1 MTPPP
6 AAEQLYLLPIRP
18 DAPPL
23 PVSRP
28 APDRAVLP
36 RGADP
41 AAWAA
46 WLTEHTDPVWRAG
59 EWDPEHWLFTGQLD
73 NPRTTASVCRTAACD
88 LTVNA
93 RNVFCAMCTDRHKAS
108 GLAAEEFAATY
119 VPQRDKAPNGLT
131 TARCAVTR
139 DGVRCV
145 RPKHCRNLC
154 CTHYSTWHYHQRR
167 GNEDRWWS
175 HIAIPF
181 TDEIPCLVPACPSH
195 AFTAGGLCGFH
206 SRLWT
211 RDNRTTRTPAATWAK
226 NQPPYT
232 AAHQFSLVPL
242 ADLVRREVLY
252 ALQQADQWAHVLNP
266 SSVRS
271 LVRDHTDATTLLCDE
286 PRPLSAPKDAAYQRT
301 LKHVHTALRTAFDDF
316 TGQAPNE
323 DILDLRRIGLRAV
336 SGQAPRQLHATIDLA
351 QSIHQTWLRRLLR
364 FWASTER
371 PRTDDFTRTLRATTI
386 ASRALAQRPGAG
398 HDPTTLRFADV
409 SAVIDAF
416 RTALKLDGTPYSSAH
431 RNALTGRFFQL
442 IDYGRRADI
451 LDDLAG
457 TFSRDA
463 VHHTVGR
470 DDENEDEIG
479 KAIPESV
486 IRQLDARL
494 DTIGHGDVTGRRDIP
509 EADLHLLYRTV
520 YTVLRDTGRRPLE
533 VASLSRDCLETDR
546 GQTSLIWDNH
556 KRRRHRRRLP
566 ITATTAQAIRE
577 WQERRNHLDLPAS
590 GDGFLFP
597 ALTDKSPTGHLSS
610 SYISETLRLWV
621 ASIPRLDAEGVD
633 AHGTPLPFD
642 RTLIYPYAFRHS
654 YAQRHADAGTP
665 VDVLRELMDH
675 KSIAMTQRYYHVS
688 LKRKQAAVTALSA
701 HVVDRHGQA
710 APASTTAYQLRQ
722 VAVPYGGCTEPSNVK
737 AGGSSCPIRFQ
748 CAGCGFYRPDPS
760 YLPAIEQHINELRAD
775 RETALAMDAAEFVVT
790 AFTAQIT
797 AFEQVVTRMNRYLAA
812 MPAHERAELEEA
824 STVLRRARA
833 GTPRQLLPLTVVN
846 HTPTGPQ

>member
-1 MTPPP
+1 MPSVPVPVPVP
-6 AAEQLYLLPIRP
+6 AP
-18 DAPPL
+18 
-23 PVSRP
+23 RP

-36 RGADP
+36 GGADP

-46 WLTEHTDPVWRAG
+46 WLGEHTDPTWRAG
-59 EWDPEHWLFTGQLD
+59 EWDQEHWLFTGRLD
-73 NPRTTASVCRTAACD
+73 NPRTTASTCRTAACGMV
-88 LTVNA
+88 VNA
-93 RNVFCAMCTDRHKAS
+93 RNIFCAMCADRLKAS
-108 GLAAEEFAATY
+108 SLTAAEFAATH
-119 VPQRDKAPNGLT
+119 VPQRDKAPNGLAA
-131 TARCAVTR
+131 ARCAVTR
-139 DGVRCV
+139 DGVQCV

-154 CTHYSTWHYHQRR
+154 STHYGTWHYHQRR
-167 GNEDRWWS
+167 GNEDHWWS

-181 TDEIPCLVPACPSH
+181 TDEVACLVPACPSS
-195 AFTAGGLCGFH
+195 AFNSGGLCGFH
-206 SRLWT
+206 SRAWT
-211 RDNRTTRTPAATWAK
+211 RDNRTAPTPAAEWAQ
-226 NQPPYT
+226 NQPPYV

-242 ADLVRREVLY
+242 AELVRREVLY
-252 ALQQADQWAHVLNP
+252 ALQQADRWARVLNP
-266 SSVRS
+266 SSIRS
-271 LVRDHTDATTLLCDE
+271 LVRDHADVTTLLSDE
-286 PRPLSAPKDAAYQRT
+286 PRPFSAPKDAAYRRT
-301 LKHVHTALRTAFDDF
+301 LKQLHTALRTGFDEF
-316 TGQAPNE
+316 TGRSDSND
-323 DILDLRRIGLRAV
+323 DILDLREIGLRAV
-336 SGQAPRQLHATIDLA
+336 SGQEPRQFAATVDLT
-351 QSIHQTWLRRLLR
+351 QSIHQPWLRRLVR
-364 FWASTER
+364 FWACTER
-371 PRTDDFTRTLRATTI
+371 PRTDDFSRTLRATTI

-398 HDPTTLRFADV
+398 NDPTTLRFADV
-409 SAVIDAF
+409 TAVVDAF
-416 RTALKLDGTPYSSAH
+416 RTALKRDGTPYSSGH

-442 IDYGRRADI
+442 IDYGRRSDA

-457 TFSRDA
+457 TFTRDA

-486 IRQLDARL
+486 IRQLDAHV
-494 DTIGHGDVTGRRDIP
+494 DAIGRGSVAGRRDIP

-520 YTVLRDTGRRPLE
+520 YIVLRDTGRRPLE
-533 VASLSRDCLETDR
+533 VASLARDCLETDR

-556 KRRRHRRRLP
+556 KRRRHRWRLP

-577 WQERRNHLDLPAS
+577 WQQRRNHLDLPAS
-590 GDGFLFP
+590 GERFLFP
-597 ALTDKSPTGHLSS
+597 ALTDQSAAGHLSS

-621 ASIPRLDAEGVD
+621 ASIPEIHAEGVD
-633 AHGTPLPFD
+633 ADGNPLPFD

-675 KSIAMTQRYYHVS
+675 KSIAMTQRYYQVS
-688 LKRKQAAVTALSA
+688 LKRKRAAVTTLSA
-701 HVVDRHGQA
+701 HVVDRGGQA
-710 APASTTAYQLRQ
+710 APTSATAYELRS

-775 RETALAMDAAEFVVT
+775 RETALAMDAAEFVT
-790 AFTAQIT
+790 IALTAQIT

-833 GTPRQLLPLTVVN
+833 GAPRPLLPLTVV
-846 HTPTGPQ
+846 HRTPAGTQ

>member
-1 MTPPP
+1 MTARP
-6 AAEQLYLLPIRP
+6 AAEQLFLLPAQP
-18 DAPPL
+18 DTPPQPEPGSGRILL
-23 PVSRP
+23 PG
-28 APDRAVLP
+28 
-36 RGADP
+36 GADP
-41 AAWAA
+41 QAWSH
-46 WLTEHTDPVWRAG
+46 WLTEHTDPAWRTG
-59 EWDPEHWLFTGQLD
+59 EWDPEHWLFTGRLD
-73 NPRTTASVCRTAACD
+73 DPRTSASTCRTAACD
-88 LTVNA
+88 MIVNA
-93 RNVFCAMCTDRHKAS
+93 RNIFCAMCTDRLKAS
-108 GLAAEEFAATY
+108 GLTAEEFATTY
-119 VPQRDKAPNGLT
+119 VPQRGKAPRGLA

-139 DGVRCV
+139 DGIRCV
-145 RPKHCRNLC
+145 RPKHCRDLC
-154 CTHYSTWHYHQRR
+154 SNHYATWHYHQRR
-167 GNEDRWWS
+167 GNEERWRS

-181 TDEIPCLVPACPSH
+181 TDELPCLVPACPSP
-195 AFTAGGLCGFH
+195 AFTTAGLCGFH
-206 SRLWT
+206 SRLWN
-211 RDNRTTRTPAATWAK
+211 RDNRTTPTPATQWARH
-226 NQPPYT
+226 QAPYT

-252 ALQQADQWAHVLNP
+252 ALQQHDQWARALNP

-271 LVRDHTDATTLLCDE
+271 LVRDHTDAPTLLSDE
-286 PRPLSAPKDAAYQRT
+286 PRTLSAPKDAAYRRT
-301 LKHVHTALRTAFDDF
+301 LKAVHEALRSAFEEF
-316 TGQAPNE
+316 TGTPNE

-336 SGQAPRQLHATIDLA
+336 SGQAPRQLGSTLDLTEH
-351 QSIHQTWLRRLLR
+351 IHQPWLRRLLR
-364 FWASTER
+364 FWATTER
-371 PRTDDFTRTLRATTI
+371 PRTDDFTRTLRATTL
-386 ASRALAQRPGAG
+386 ASRALAQRPGTG
-398 HDPTTLRFADV
+398 NDPTTLRFADV
-409 SAVIDAF
+409 SAVVDAF
-416 RTALKLDGTPYSSAH
+416 RTALKLDGNPYSTAH

-442 IDYGRRADI
+442 IDYGRRADV

-470 DDENEDEIG
+470 DDDNEEEIG

-486 IRQLDARL
+486 ISQLDAHL
-494 DTIGHGDVTGRRDIP
+494 DTLGHGDVRGRRDIP

-533 VASLSRDCLETDR
+533 IASLARDCLETDR

-566 ITATTAQAIRE
+566 ITAATAQAIRE
-577 WQERRNHLDLPAS
+577 WQERRHHLDLPAS
-590 GDGFLFP
+590 GDRFLFP
-597 ALTDKSPTGHLSS
+597 ALTDQSAAGHLSS
-610 SYISETLRLWV
+610 SYISETLRLWI

-633 AHGTPLPFD
+633 AHGNPLPFD

-675 KSIAMTQRYYHVS
+675 KSIAMTQRYYQVS
-688 LKRKQAAVTALSA
+688 LKRKQAAVTTLSA
-701 HVVDRHGQA
+701 HVIDRNGHP
-710 APASTTAYQLRQ
+710 APTSTTAYELRQ

-775 RETALAMDAAEFVVT
+775 RETAQAMDAADFVIT
-790 AFTAQIT
+790 AITAQIT

-833 GTPRQLLPLTVVN
+833 GTPHQLLPLTVVN
-846 HTPTGPQ
+846 RTPTGPQ